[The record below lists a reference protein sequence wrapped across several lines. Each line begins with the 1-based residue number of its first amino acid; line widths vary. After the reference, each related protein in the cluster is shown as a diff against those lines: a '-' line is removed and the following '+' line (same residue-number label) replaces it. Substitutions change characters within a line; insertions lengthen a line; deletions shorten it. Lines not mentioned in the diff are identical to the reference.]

1 MKRVMK
7 LYIVCWGHTGQDDDC
22 NSKAYC
28 GVHGVYTDKSSAL
41 KGLVECKDLQYDEII
56 QDEDPETLEF
66 NKSRTRIYGS
76 EAEEYF
82 EIDYDFADVVNEL
95 YIKLEEVNTAE
106 D

>member
-7 LYIVCWGHTGQDDDC
+7 LYIVCWGHAGQDDDC

-41 KGLVECKDLQYDEII
+41 KGLVECRDTHYDEII
-56 QDEDPETLEF
+56 QDEDPETLEY
-66 NKSRTRIYGS
+66 NKSHTRIYGS
-76 EAEEYF
+76 EVEEYF